1 MTLLAPSPLP
11 SMSPKPSS
19 ILEPL
24 YPSSGSHYSP
34 PPSHLSSP
42 TPWDFLLLPGP
53 LCALARSLSDLPS
66 PFPSLTPPQPGPQ
79 SPAALCFLCFTL
91 SRSPLALSHSIAP
104 QGTPPP
110 MHLLPFLSISGISL
124 TSSLI
129 GSPSLSII
137 CRGHLYVPSPGT
149 VLASSPLRPS
159 RTPLATPCRHL
170 KRHSMTP

>member
-1 MTLLAPSPLP
+1 
-11 SMSPKPSS
+11 MSPKPSS
-19 ILEPL
+19 ILEPFC
-24 YPSSGSHYSP
+24 PSAGSRYSP

-42 TPWDFLLLPGP
+42 TPRNFLLLPGP

-79 SPAALCFLCFTL
+79 SLAPLCFLCYTF

-104 QGTPPP
+104 QGTPAP
-110 MHLLPFLSISGISL
+110 MHPLPFLSTSGISL
-124 TSSLI
+124 TPSLK

-137 CRGHLYVPSPGT
+137 PGGHLYVPSPET